1 MAILRILY
9 KSENSDKE
17 AKKQNKKIADLCK
30 NTIKEVGEVEI
41 WSKKSNKKIGCIKN
55 KETILPFWGSIDIE
69 ADDYLP
75 DYELTDNGLIQ
86 EIVYG
91 KSFNAKNE
99 EIDVID
105 KVIV

>member
-1 MAILRILY
+1 MAVLRILY

-30 NTIKEVGEVEI
+30 ITIKELGEVEI
-41 WSKKSNKKIGCIKN
+41 WSKKSNKKIGCVKN

-86 EIVYG
+86 EIKYG
-91 KSFNAKNE
+91 KTYDTKGE
-99 EIDVID
+99 EITVID
-105 KVIV
+105 KLIV